1 MRKGVFGLKVIN
13 GDELDNGLVLIKHM
27 QQYKLRLTNFHT
39 ELSCDA
45 SLEID
50 GKFVGRFRVKP
61 YSSILIDRPTN
72 DRGIFTFYKKESF
85 EAGSAR
91 LTGQHNDGIICV
103 TFYQEIPDKT
113 YVLVGNGL
121 AQKVSLKKLSKTS
134 NNFVTGGTGLSGI
147 SQTSFSTAKSINIGG
162 KSECIV
168 TRLVCHDQPRPLI

>member
-50 GKFVGRFRVKP
+50 GKFVGRFRIKP

-72 DRGIFTFYKKESF
+72 DRGIFTFFKKDSF
-85 EAGSAR
+85 EAKSAG
-91 LTGQHNDGIICV
+91 LTGQSNEGVISV

-113 YVLVGNGL
+113 YVIVGDGV
-121 AQKVSLKKLSKTS
+121 AMKVPLGKLSNTS
-134 NNFVTGGTGLSGI
+134 NNLVSGGTGLSGI
-147 SQTSFSTAKSINIGG
+147 SQTNFSTAKSINIGE
-162 KSECIV
+162 KSESIV